1 VRHET
6 VRPIVLAVPLYL
18 LAAGSHAQQ
27 QQAQRF
33 EETLV
38 VTGSAEP
45 VRLLELGRA
54 LDMVTRERIAQLPAR
69 TLSDALRL
77 ASGLDVSARGD
88 GGVQTD
94 FSLRGAAFGQTLVL
108 VDGVR
113 LNDAQAGHHNGDIPV
128 PLDEV
133 ERIEVLAGPGSSL
146 YGADAFGGVV
156 QVITRDGGPRLVGRV
171 AGGSFGYGE
180 AALTG
185 RANGE
190 RASTALSLAAQR
202 SDGFE
207 ADRDYRILEARARVT
222 LGRNTRLAFSHLD
235 KDFGALGFY
244 GNTYDGPAPSR
255 ERTQQSLASLDRS
268 FSVGEQ
274 LTGSL
279 LAFGRAHADHFVFDR
294 RDPEL
299 SDNRHQSRALG
310 FGLRLHRALGA
321 SARVSAGAE
330 TGADWVRSSSLGDRG
345 YGRASLFTE
354 AEGRLGP
361 VLLRP
366 GLRFDAYGR
375 FGSALSPSLAASAAL
390 RPGLRWRAS
399 AGRAFRVPTFTELYY
414 HDPNHQ
420 ASPDLGPES
429 AWGADTGLDLDLG
442 RDTDAR
448 VTAFGRWESNVIDW
462 VRPSATELW
471 HTENVRELRSAGLET
486 SLRRKLGPVETQARY
501 AWLQSRAPALA
512 LQSKYALDFSRHA
525 FGLDLRATLPGRLLT
540 APTVEY
546 RRKADGRAWWLL
558 DLRLTRAIGRFELY
572 ADGNNLTDARYQE
585 VPGVDMPGRSFSL
598 GVRAGTR

>member
-1 VRHET
+1 VT
-6 VRPIVLAVPLYL
+6 NAKIGIVVTSLPLL
-18 LAAGSHAQQ
+18 LAAARAEAQQ
-27 QQAQRF
+27 QRF

-45 VRLLELGRA
+45 VRLLELGRS
-54 LDMVTRERIAQLPAR
+54 LDVVTRERIAQLPVR
-69 TLSDALRL
+69 TLTEALRL
-77 ASGLDVSARGD
+77 AGGLDVSARGD

-94 FSLRGAAFGQTLVL
+94 FSLRGAAFGQALVL

-133 ERIEVLAGPGSSL
+133 ERIEVLTGPGSSL

-156 QVITRDGGPRLVGRV
+156 QVITRDGGPRLTGRV

-190 RASTALSLAAQR
+190 RTSAALSLAAQR

-207 ADRDYRILEARARVT
+207 PDRDFRVLEARARVAF
-222 LGRNTRLAFSHLD
+222 GRNTRLTLSHLD

-255 ERTQQSLASLDRS
+255 EQTQQSLASLEHS
-268 FSVGEQ
+268 FSVGER
-274 LTGSL
+274 LAGSV

-294 RDPEL
+294 RDPGL
-299 SDNRHQSRALG
+299 SDNHHQSRALG
-310 FGLRLHRALGA
+310 LGLRLHRALGA
-321 SARVSAGAE
+321 FGRVSAGAE
-330 TGADWVRSSSLGDRG
+330 TGADWVRSTSLGDRG

-375 FGSALSPSLAASAAL
+375 FGSALSPSFAASAAL
-390 RPGLRWRAS
+390 RPRLRWRAS

-420 ASPDLGPES
+420 ASPDLGPET

-442 RDTDAR
+442 RGTDAR

-462 VRPSATELW
+462 VRPSTAEPW
-471 HTENVRELRSAGLET
+471 HTENVRDLRSAGLET
-486 SLRRKLGPVETQARY
+486 SLSRQLGPVGTQLRY
-501 AWLQSRAPALA
+501 TWLESRAPALA

-525 FGLDLRATLPGRLLT
+525 LGLDLRVTLPGKLL
-540 APTVEY
+540 ASPTIEY
-546 RRKADGRAWWLL
+546 RRKADGREWWLL
-558 DLRLTRAIGRFELY
+558 DLRLLRAVGRFELY
-572 ADGNNLTDARYQE
+572 ADGHNLTNAQYQE

-598 GVRAGTR
+598 GVRAATR